1 MNELSRKLAH
11 KIQDHKAF
19 IEFGRQ
25 YRNAYRMWADVSESP
40 LPDPEL
46 VRQLA
51 RDCYHLHTAMNDARV
66 ALGMELD
73 ELPEEIAECLS

>member
-1 MNELSRKLAH
+1 MNKLLWKLAH
-11 KIQDHKAF
+11 KIQDHKAV

-40 LPDPEL
+40 LSDPEL

-51 RDCYHLHTAMNDARV
+51 RDCSHLHAAMNEAMV
-66 ALGMELD
+66 ACGKMPD

>member
-1 MNELSRKLAH
+1 MNELAQHLR
-11 KIQDHKAF
+11 DHKAV

-25 YRNAYRMWADVSESP
+25 YRNAYRMWADVSESDI
-40 LPDPEL
+40 PDPEL

-51 RDCYHLHTAMNDARV
+51 RDCSHLHAACNEARV

-73 ELPEEIAECLS
+73 ELPEEIAESIS